1 MDQWMLVGMIV
12 LIVGMFGFQIISGR
26 KKNKKREE
34 LLNSMGPGTRILT
47 AGGMYGTIKSVLPE
61 GKVVIDVGTPE
72 NETLIVLNRQGIRNI
87 ESGYAANMTT
97 KKPEE
102 EKKTEAKED
111 AK

>member
-1 MDQWMLVGMIV
+1 MDWMMYAMIGV
-12 LIVGMFGFQIISGR
+12 IVVMFGFQMISGR

-47 AGGMYGTIKSVLPE
+47 AGGMYGTIRGVLPE
-61 GKVVIDVGTPE
+61 GKLVIDVGTPE
-72 NETLIVLNRQGIRNI
+72 RETLIVLNRQGIRNI
-87 ESGYAANMTT
+87 ESGYAANMTV

-102 EKKTEAKED
+102 EKKEEVKED